1 MIVHDATRSPV
12 SGFYHLSHRL
22 AKLSTPPSARNRR
35 RPHMPRHDLDELAN
49 RLREWADKI
58 ESLTAANLRSDLI
71 EAAKA
76 VEELAALDADD

>member
-1 MIVHDATRSPV
+1 
-12 SGFYHLSHRL
+12 
-22 AKLSTPPSARNRR
+22 
-35 RPHMPRHDLDELAN
+35 MPRHDLDELAN